1 MGGKQEYMCPHY
13 KNHGSIAAMLPDER
27 NNLNNDNTLTKTKMR
42 SYTRPMLHV
51 VETQTCNI
59 VAASLP
65 INNEETVNAGNALM
79 KENTGWDIWQG
90 K

>member
-1 MGGKQEYMCPHY
+1 
-13 KNHGSIAAMLPDER
+13 
-27 NNLNNDNTLTKTKMR
+27 MR